1 MPNEEAIENYLKSFD
16 LAHEVADYIA
26 VNVSSPNTPNLRE
39 LQKAENFEELLSE
52 LQKRN
57 RGTFRKTAAR
67 KNRAGFD
74 SKAKSKRLW
83 ILP

>member
-1 MPNEEAIENYLKSFD
+1 MPNEEATENYLKSFD

-39 LQKAENFEELLSE
+39 LQKAENLEELLGA

-57 RGTFRKTAAR
+57 TELSAKPLLVKIAPDLKRK
-67 KNRAGFD
+67 
-74 SKAKSKRLW
+74 
-83 ILP
+83 